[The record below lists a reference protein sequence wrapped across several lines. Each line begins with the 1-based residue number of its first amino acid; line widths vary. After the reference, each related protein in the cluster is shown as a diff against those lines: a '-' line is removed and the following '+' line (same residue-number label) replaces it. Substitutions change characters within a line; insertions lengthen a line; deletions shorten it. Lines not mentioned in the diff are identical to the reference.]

1 MNGKLRIY
9 FENAQKKEPVDY
21 HLKMLVRRAIEA
33 TLAYEGVRGKSE
45 VSVTFTDNAGIH
57 LLNRKFRGVDR
68 ETDVLSFPLFE
79 DDPGCAGHMLGDIVL
94 SLEKCR
100 EQSELYG
107 HSFERECAFLT
118 VHSTLHLLG
127 YDHERSEAE
136 DNDMRARQSAITDG
150 MGLSVKKERKE

>member
-1 MNGKLRIY
+1 MPG
-9 FENAQKKEPVDY
+9 
-21 HLKMLVRRAIEA
+21 RA
-33 TLAYEGVRGKSE
+33 E
-45 VSVTFTDNAGIH
+45 VSVAFPDTGGIRA
-57 LLNRKFRGVDR
+57 LSRRFRQVDAP
-68 ETDVLSFPLFE
+68 TDVLSFPLFE